1 MTVPTFIK
9 GKHSGATAFLKD
21 AADDTTSLVLYG
33 KSGKLIKNENF
44 IIDGV
49 ENSRVAI
56 AVTAHG
62 ISDVLSVFGSSNGT
76 EVGAARTFSADVVL
90 AENFNIGISS
100 ITAADGEDYT
110 SIIRSTNPLFPGQ
123 IKAGNILSFTGNL
136 SQDPIFV
143 SVVSVA
149 TSSITVTGVTT
160 VKGVASGAMPASI
173 TTLIDLKVIGGDLG
187 VTDDSTLHRDAK
199 KNILM

>member
-1 MTVPTFIK
+1 M
-9 GKHSGATAFLKD
+9 
-21 AADDTTSLVLYG
+21 YE
-33 KSGKLIKNENF
+33 KSGKFIKNENF

-62 ISDVLSVFGSSNGT
+62 ISDVLSVFGSANGT

-90 AENFNIGISS
+90 ADNFNIGISS
-100 ITAADGEDYT
+100 ITAADSDFR
-110 SIIRSTNPLFPGQ
+110 SIIRSTNSLFPGQ

-160 VKGVASGAMPASI
+160 VRGVASGAMPASI
-173 TTLIDLKVIGGDLG
+173 TTLTDLKVIGGDLG
-187 VTDDSTLHRDAK
+187 VSDDSTLYTEMPRK
-199 KNILM
+199 IFLM